1 MNEMSI
7 LDPVLLIAIPL
18 GLAFLIPLLGLVSKK
33 IVRWIP
39 VVGFLFNGIVALLIL
54 PHVLKQPIIVKIGGF
69 VPPFGINLY
78 AGSVGMLLAS
88 LIAITGFLVSIYAV
102 KYITKGAEQKY
113 HILFL
118 LLLTGA
124 TGVVLTGDIFNLFV
138 FFEILCISSY
148 ALVAYLGTRS
158 GLEASIK
165 YLIQGSIGSSF
176 LLIGIGLLYGQFGTL
191 NMADLARQIV
201 DYTEP
206 SVFVSMVFMITGL
219 GIEAAIFPLN
229 AWLPDAH
236 SSAPSSVSAVLSGI
250 AIEVGLY
257 AVIRVLFT
265 IFAVSNFFIFFMV
278 LGVLTVL
285 IGEMSAFAQ
294 KNIKRMLAYSSIGQ
308 IGLIVFAFSISTQ
321 LGVAGGLFQMVSHT
335 LGKALLF
342 LCAGY
347 MIFRTG
353 SMEISSL
360 EGIGKKM
367 PITALCFTIGTFSIV
382 GLPPFTGFASKF
394 MIIRAAL
401 ANGEL
406 LLQILIGLVLV
417 GTIIEGA
424 YFFKIIQ
431 TIYFKGAQKTDNRE
445 EAPVTALIPM
455 LILVSFIIVI
465 GMFPNIIDKVLQPAA
480 SELLDQVKY
489 IGGVLG

>member
-1 MNEMSI
+1 
-7 LDPVLLIAIPL
+7 
-18 GLAFLIPLLGLVSKK
+18 
-33 IVRWIP
+33 
-39 VVGFLFNGIVALLIL
+39 
-54 PHVLKQPIIVKIGGF
+54 
-69 VPPFGINLY
+69 
-78 AGSVGMLLAS
+78 
-88 LIAITGFLVSIYAV
+88 
-102 KYITKGAEQKY
+102 
-113 HILFL
+113 
-118 LLLTGA
+118 
-124 TGVVLTGDIFNLFV
+124 
-138 FFEILCISSY
+138 
-148 ALVAYLGTRS
+148 
-158 GLEASIK
+158 
-165 YLIQGSIGSSF
+165 
-176 LLIGIGLLYGQFGTL
+176 
-191 NMADLARQIV
+191 
-201 DYTEP
+201 
-206 SVFVSMVFMITGL
+206 
-219 GIEAAIFPLN
+219 
-229 AWLPDAH
+229 
-236 SSAPSSVSAVLSGI
+236 
-250 AIEVGLY
+250 
-257 AVIRVLFT
+257 
-265 IFAVSNFFIFFMV
+265 
-278 LGVLTVL
+278 
-285 IGEMSAFAQ
+285 
-294 KNIKRMLAYSSIGQ
+294 AYSSIGQ

-367 PITALCFTIGTFSIV
+367 PLTALCFTIGTFSIV

-431 TIYFKGAQKTDNRE
+431 TIYFKGAQKTNNRE

-489 IGGVLG
+489 IGSVLG